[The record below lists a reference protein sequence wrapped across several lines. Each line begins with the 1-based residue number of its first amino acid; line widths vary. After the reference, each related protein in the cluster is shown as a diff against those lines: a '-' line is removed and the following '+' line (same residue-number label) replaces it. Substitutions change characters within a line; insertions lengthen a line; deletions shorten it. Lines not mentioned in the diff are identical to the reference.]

1 MNIEEYLKKET
12 GLPVTEVAFTQPQKL
27 PFVAFIDRTQEDGDD
42 FHAQIITHDLTVEFY
57 AARIDA
63 GDENQRKAAEE
74 ENQKEKEAEA
84 AFAKQAWKATKDRE
98 WIAEEKMFVTIYTT
112 NFTEKR

>member
-12 GLPVTEVAFTQPQKL
+12 GLPVAEVAFTQPQKL

-63 GDENQRKAAEE
+63 GN
-74 ENQKEKEAEA
+74 EKKIEA
-84 AFAKQAWKATKDRE
+84 AFAKQEWKATKDRE

>member
-1 MNIEEYLKKET
+1 MNIKEYLENET
-12 GLPVTEVAFTQPQKL
+12 GLPVAEVAFTKPQKL
-27 PFVAFIDRTQEDGDD
+27 PFIAFIDRTDEDGDD
-42 FHAQIITHDLTVEFY
+42 FHARIISHDLTVEFY

-63 GDENQRKAAEE
+63 EN
-74 ENQKEKEAEA
+74 EKKIEA

-98 WIAEEKMFVTIYTT
+98 WIGEEKMFVTIYTT

>member
-12 GLPVTEVAFTQPQKL
+12 GLPVAEVAFTQPQKL

-63 GDENQRKAAEE
+63 GN
-74 ENQKEKEAEA
+74 EKKIEA

-98 WIAEEKMFVTIYTT
+98 WIEEEKMFVTIYTT

>member
-1 MNIEEYLKKET
+1 MNIEKYLKKET
-12 GLPVTEVAFTQPQKL
+12 GLPVAEVAFTQPQKL
-27 PFVAFIDRTQEDGDD
+27 PFAAFIDRTQEDGDD

-57 AARIDA
+57 AARIDP
-63 GDENQRKAAEE
+63 GN
-74 ENQKEKEAEA
+74 EKKIEA
-84 AFAKQAWKATKDRE
+84 AFAKQTWKATKDRE

>member
-12 GLPVTEVAFTQPQKL
+12 GLPVAEVAFTKPQKL

-42 FHAQIITHDLTVEFY
+42 FHTQIVSHDLTVEFY

-63 GDENQRKAAEE
+63 EC
-74 ENQKEKEAEA
+74 EKKIEA
-84 AFAKQAWKATKDRE
+84 AFAKQAWKATKDRT
-98 WIAEEKMFVTIYTT
+98 WIGEEKMFETIYTT

>member
-1 MNIEEYLKKET
+1 MDIQAYLEKET
-12 GLPVTEVAFTQPQKL
+12 GLPVAEVAFTQPQKL
-27 PFVAFIDRTQEDGDD
+27 PFIAILDRTDDDGDD

-63 GDENQRKAAEE
+63 GN
-74 ENQKEKEAEA
+74 EKKIEA
-84 AFAKQAWKATKDRE
+84 AFAKQAWKVTKDRE
-98 WIAEEKMFVTIYTT
+98 WIAEEKMFETIYTT

>member
-1 MNIEEYLKKET
+1 MDIREYIETET
-12 GLPVTEVAFTQPQKL
+12 GLPVAKVAFTKPQKL
-27 PFVAFIDRTQEDGDD
+27 PFIIILDRTDEDGDD

-63 GDENQRKAAEE
+63 GN
-74 ENQKEKEAEA
+74 EKKIEA

>member
-1 MNIEEYLKKET
+1 MDIRTYIAKET
-12 GLPVTEVAFTQPQKL
+12 GLPVAEVAFTKPQKL

-42 FHAQIITHDLTVEFY
+42 YHAQIISHDLAVEFY

-63 GDENQRKAAEE
+63 EN
-74 ENQKEKEAEA
+74 EKKIEA
-84 AFAKQAWKATKDRE
+84 AFAKQKWKVAKDRI
-98 WIAEEKMFVTIYTT
+98 WIAEEKMFETIYTT

>member
-42 FHAQIITHDLTVEFY
+42 FHA
-57 AARIDA
+57 
-63 GDENQRKAAEE
+63 
-74 ENQKEKEAEA
+74 
-84 AFAKQAWKATKDRE
+84 
-98 WIAEEKMFVTIYTT
+98 
-112 NFTEKR
+112 

>member
-12 GLPVTEVAFTQPQKL
+12 GLPVAEVAFTQPQKL

-63 GDENQRKAAEE
+63 GN
-74 ENQKEKEAEA
+74 EKKIEA
-84 AFAKQAWKATKDRE
+84 AFAKQARKATKDRE

>member
-12 GLPVTEVAFTQPQKL
+12 GLPVAEVAFTQPQKL

-63 GDENQRKAAEE
+63 GN
-74 ENQKEKEAEA
+74 EKKIEA

-98 WIAEEKMFVTIYTT
+98 WSQK
-112 NFTEKR
+112 KKCS